1 MELALHQPPDPGNG
15 SPVAKCVR
23 VEKIV
28 RKSAP
33 VLKSFVRPMDRHS
46 ISTWVHE
53 TNTTEAM
60 RTTILTLALALMT
73 SAAATAQDTKS
84 TPSSP
89 MQADKHA
96 CIMADAGTWT
106 DLGLDATQVTKVKA
120 IQANCQKE
128 HDSAKAAGTK
138 YEGASKYETELK
150 AVLTP
155 DQYTKWAQWCDAN
168 KAMNTKK
175 PMTK

>member
-1 MELALHQPPDPGNG
+1 MQKNTRRTAL
-15 SPVAKCVR
+15 
-23 VEKIV
+23 
-28 RKSAP
+28 
-33 VLKSFVRPMDRHS
+33 VLKNVTRPVDRHS
-46 ISTWVHE
+46 ISTWLDE
-53 TNTTEAM
+53 PNSREAM

-73 SAAATAQDTKS
+73 SATATAQDTKS
-84 TPSSP
+84 TTTSP